1 MVIWVLTVAQDVR
14 AEFLLRRI
22 ARIRRQP
29 KKFDSSQAAIV
40 SSCQPQEGKNEVGQD
55 SQPELRPTGQIEVIR
70 MLKSSLT
77 EVSGDG
83 PGLLFSA
90 KIAEKGFLIRPAV
103 PWSL

>member
-1 MVIWVLTVAQDVR
+1 MVIGVLTVAQDVR
-14 AEFLLRRI
+14 AEFLPRRI

-29 KKFDSSQAAIV
+29 KKFDSSQAAVV
-40 SSCQPQEGKNEVGQD
+40 SSCQPQERKNEVGQD
-55 SQPELRPTGQIEVIR
+55 SRPEIRPTGHIDVIG
-70 MLKSSLT
+70 MLKSTLT
-77 EVSGDG
+77 AAFGDG

>member
-1 MVIWVLTVAQDVR
+1 MVVWVLTVAQDVR
-14 AEFLLRRI
+14 TEFLPRRI
-22 ARIRRQP
+22 ARIRGQP

-77 EVSGDG
+77 QVSGDG

-103 PWSL
+103 PWSM